1 MLDFISTFFPL
12 IVVLVMLMLGFFI
25 GGANERR
32 HFRSLE
38 SRETAMSNLV
48 TTQSK
53 HFLSPTTGGNPP
65 CLLVSEVVIA
75 SDYLKTFLAALRNI
89 FGGEVRSFET
99 LIERGRR
106 EAVLRVQEHARELGY
121 NAICNVRLNTAE
133 VGGRRVAM
141 AAVICTATAYHSS
154 VSRLPA
160 ATLPIAESV

>member
-1 MLDFISTFFPL
+1 MQEILSTIFPL
-12 IVVLVMLMLGFFI
+12 LVVVVMLAIGFFV

-32 HFRSLE
+32 HFRSLV
-38 SRETAMSNLV
+38 SRETAMSNFV

-53 HFLSPTTGGNPP
+53 HYLSPTAGNPP

-75 SDYLKTFLAALRNI
+75 SDYLKTFLAGLRNI

-154 VSRLPA
+154 LSQLPA
-160 ATLPIAESV
+160 AAVPVADSA